1 MALWP
6 NGRHM
11 TRSTYKGL
19 GVAPGLDARIKSL
32 GDRMNRFIGTSITRT
47 ASTPDG
53 YGMRG
58 YVPPIK
64 AGSMSTRTNVL
75 NVSGTSNLLSG
86 GPMTAAATTI
96 CTITG
101 DNNTLSMIVS
111 MSSTSSIV
119 TLTGNNLVLALTIGL
134 SGTAEWTLTGTSSLS
149 MVVPIE
155 GTGSVTSLTGTS
167 DLRGLLSL
175 EGEWTPFSELS
186 PEGLAAAVW
195 NSLAANFN
203 ELGTMGNKLNTAS
216 SGGVDMNA
224 LAQAV
229 WEYTTRELTGGSG
242 GDPWTDPRALTVAK
256 FLGLK

>member
-134 SGTAEWTLTGTSSLS
+134 SGT
-149 MVVPIE
+149 
-155 GTGSVTSLTGTS
+155 S

-175 EGEWTPFSELS
+175 EGEWTPFTELS

-216 SGGVDMNA
+216 SGG
-224 LAQAV
+224 
-229 WEYTTRELTGGSG
+229 
-242 GDPWTDPRALTVAK
+242 DPWTDTRALTVAK